1 MPPSD
6 GKIFPSMGKQSL
18 NETDFQNHAKQRWEV
33 LPITV
38 KALVQHYHKAEC
50 PYPAMGSFT
59 HRWEPRK
66 VFPFGL
72 KSWSAV
78 SPSKCIEARGT
89 RVLRL

>member
-18 NETDFQNHAKQRWEV
+18 SQTNFQNHAKQRWEV
-33 LPITV
+33 LTIDV

-59 HRWEPRK
+59 HRWEPSDGK
-66 VFPFGL
+66 
-72 KSWSAV
+72 A
-78 SPSKCIEARGT
+78 
-89 RVLRL
+89 